1 MSELYE
7 NKVCLSPMV
16 RSGTL
21 PLRLLSLRYGADLV
35 YGEEI
40 VDKRIISAVRVPNEV
55 VNAVDFVSR
64 NGDSVVFRT
73 CAEEAG
79 KVVFQ
84 IGTAD
89 AVLALKAAEAVAR
102 DVAAVDINMG
112 CPKHF
117 SIQGGMGAA
126 LLRKPEVACDIIKTL
141 RRNLSI
147 PVSCKIRFLPEIQD
161 TIDTAKRLE
170 DAGAYAVGVHMRQIH
185 ERPHDK
191 ASWDRLAPVVSAL
204 SVPVLANGDVF
215 EHEHINK
222 LRKISG
228 ASSFL
233 IARGA
238 LANPSIFRKEGRL
251 PVNQVVKDYLKAA
264 AETDNV
270 YQNTK
275 YNVMRMIPSS
285 LEDAFASGN
294 KYGYAKGAHVVT
306 VPELA
311 ATRNGLQMYSLW
323 DLQNNY
329 NQWQDQFRAKAAA
342 LEQSTQSHEQASETL
357 TTLPGAQDRYAESI
371 HSTEGEKPK
380 ARNNRDG
387 KPEFFCETCKIQLL
401 SDQDVKLHYK
411 GRKHKNVLRRQTS
424 ATISKFVTKAQLE
437 QPPAAEMTNTSG
449 SNSGESSKTSPT
461 EREHEGEDTR
471 DSKRVKREGETSAD
485 LAKDKAGENEHGVF
499 ASPTEP

>member
-7 NKVCLSPMV
+7 NKICLSPMV

-55 VNAVDFVSR
+55 VNSVDFVSR

-73 CAEEAG
+73 CPEEAG

-117 SIQGGMGAA
+117 SVQGGMGAA
-126 LLRKPEVACDIIKTL
+126 LLRKPEVACDIMKTL
-141 RRNLSI
+141 RRNLNI
-147 PVSCKIRFLPEIQD
+147 PVSCKIRLLPEIQD
-161 TIDTAKRLE
+161 TVDAAKRLE
-170 DAGAYAVGVHMRQIH
+170 NAGAYAVGVHMRQIH

-215 EHEHINK
+215 MYEDIEK

-238 LANPSIFRKEGRL
+238 LANPSIFLKEGRL
-251 PVNQVVKDYLKAA
+251 PVDDVVRDYLKAA

-285 LEDAFASGN
+285 LEDAYASSN
-294 KYGYAKGAHVVT
+294 NYGYAKGAAVVT

-311 ATRNGLQMYSLW
+311 ATRNCLQMYSLW
-323 DLQNNY
+323 DLQNTY
-329 NQWQDQFRAKAAA
+329 NQYQDQFRAKAVA
-342 LEQSTQSHEQASETL
+342 LEATKPQDGASETL
-357 TTLPGAQDRYAESI
+357 TTLPGAHDRYAESI
-371 HSTEGEKPK
+371 HSKKSEVPK
-380 ARNNRDG
+380 ARNNRTG
-387 KPEFFCETCKIQLL
+387 KPEYFCDTCKIQLL
-401 SDQDVKLHYK
+401 SEQDTKLHYK

-424 ATISKFVTKAQLE
+424 ATISKFVTKAQLA
-437 QPPAAEMTNTSG
+437 QPTGDTTSTVEPTAAYQQ
-449 SNSGESSKTSPT
+449 
-461 EREHEGEDTR
+461 RDREGENER
-471 DSKRVKREGETSAD
+471 NAKRVKRECDDTDATTQNGNAEPA
-485 LAKDKAGENEHGVF
+485 ENPQ
-499 ASPTEP
+499 S

>member
-7 NKVCLSPMV
+7 STVCLSPMV

-73 CAEEAG
+73 CPEEAG

-117 SIQGGMGAA
+117 SVQGGMGAA
-126 LLRKPEVACDIIKTL
+126 LLRKPQVACDIIKTL
-141 RRNLSI
+141 RRNLNI
-147 PVSCKIRFLPEIQD
+147 PVSCKIRLLPETQD

-215 EHEHINK
+215 RYEDIEK
-222 LRKISG
+222 LRKLSG

-251 PVNQVVKDYLKAA
+251 PVHEVVRDYLKVA

-285 LEDAFASGN
+285 LEDAYASSN
-294 KYGYAKGAHVVT
+294 NYGYAKGANVVT

-323 DLQNNY
+323 DLQNYY
-329 NQWQDQFRAKAAA
+329 NQYQGRFRAKAAA
-342 LEQSTQSHEQASETL
+342 LEKNTTADDQTSETL
-357 TTLPGAQDRYAESI
+357 ATLPGAHDRYAEEI
-371 HSTEGEKPK
+371 HSKEDEEPK
-380 ARNNRDG
+380 ARNNRAG
-387 KPEFFCETCKIQLL
+387 KPEFFCGACKIQLL
-401 SDQDVKLHYK
+401 SEQDVKLHFK

-424 ATISKFVTKAQLE
+424 ATISKFVVAKAQLE
-437 QPPAAEMTNTSG
+437 LNPVTGSSAQTSSAANGNAASEV
-449 SNSGESSKTSPT
+449 
-461 EREHEGEDTR
+461 REHEGEDKR
-471 DSKRVKREGETSAD
+471 DSKRAKREATSAS
-485 LAKDKAGENEHGVF
+485 EH
-499 ASPTEP
+499 AESRSPTEP

>member
-40 VDKRIISAVRVPNEV
+40 VDKRIISAVRMKNEV
-55 VNAVDFVSR
+55 VNSVDFVSR

-73 CAEEAG
+73 CPEEAG

-117 SIQGGMGAA
+117 SVQGGMGAA

-141 RRNLSI
+141 RRNLNI
-147 PVSCKIRFLPEIQD
+147 PVSCKIRLLPEIQD
-161 TIDTAKRLE
+161 TIDTARRLE

-191 ASWDRLAPVVSAL
+191 ASWEKLAPVVSAL

-215 EHEHINK
+215 LHEDIDK

-238 LANPSIFRKEGRL
+238 LTNPSIFRKEGRL
-251 PVNQVVKDYLKAA
+251 PIDQVVRDYLQAA
-264 AETDNV
+264 AEVDNV

-285 LEDAFASGN
+285 LEDAYASGN
-294 KYGYAKGAHVVT
+294 NCRYAKGARVVT

-323 DLQNNY
+323 DLQNCY
-329 NQWQDQFRAKAAA
+329 NQHQDQFQAKAAA
-342 LEQSTQSHEQASETL
+342 AEAAQSQDSETL
-357 TTLPGAQDRYAESI
+357 ATLPGAHDRYAEAI
-371 HSTEGEKPK
+371 HSKEEEAPK
-380 ARNNRDG
+380 ARNNRVG
-387 KPEFFCETCKIQLL
+387 KPEFFCDTCKVQLL
-401 SDQDVKLHYK
+401 SEQDVKLHYK

-424 ATISKFVTKAQLE
+424 ATISKFVAKVRLDQA
-437 QPPAAEMTNTSG
+437 PADGDATALGATSAEKDKSMPEERKHEGENERAPKRAKLNDNSSVKHEKDQKNKEEESG
-449 SNSGESSKTSPT
+449 SPT
-461 EREHEGEDTR
+461 EA
-471 DSKRVKREGETSAD
+471 S
-485 LAKDKAGENEHGVF
+485 HG
-499 ASPTEP
+499 A

>member
-7 NKVCLSPMV
+7 NKVCLAPMV

-40 VDKRIISAVRVPNEV
+40 VDKRIISAVRVPNAV
-55 VNAVDFVSR
+55 LDTVDFVSR

-73 CAEEAG
+73 CPEEAG

-89 AVLALKAAEAVAR
+89 AVLALKAAEQVAR

-117 SIQGGMGAA
+117 SVQGGMGAA

-141 RRNLSI
+141 RRNLNI
-147 PVSCKIRFLPEIQD
+147 PVSCKIRLLPETQD
-161 TIDTAKRLE
+161 TVDTARRLQ

-191 ASWDRLAPVVSAL
+191 ASWEALAPVVSAL

-215 EHEHINK
+215 EYNDMDK

-238 LANPSIFRKEGRL
+238 LANASIFRKEGYL
-251 PVNQVVKDYLKAA
+251 PIDQVVQDYLKVS
-264 AETDNV
+264 AEVDNV
-270 YQNTK
+270 YQNSK
-275 YNVMRMIPSS
+275 YNIMRMIPSS
-285 LEDAFASGN
+285 LEDARASGN
-294 KYGYAKGAHVVT
+294 KYGFTDTSRIVT

-311 ATRNGLQMYSLW
+311 ATRSGLQMFQLW
-323 DLQNNY
+323 DLQNFY
-329 NQWQDQFRAKAAA
+329 NQYQDRFRAKAAA
-342 LEQSTQSHEQASETL
+342 LGTQQDESDQTL
-357 TTLPGAQDRYAESI
+357 TTLPTAHDRYAESI
-371 HSTEGEKPK
+371 HSTDGEAPK
-380 ARNNRDG
+380 ARNNRVG
-387 KPEFFCETCKIQLL
+387 KPELFCESCKIQLL
-401 SDQDVKLHYK
+401 SQQDAKLHYK
-411 GRKHKNVLRRQTS
+411 GRKHKGVLRRQAS
-424 ATISKFVTKAQLE
+424 ATISKFVAKAAV
-437 QPPAAEMTNTSG
+437 QPEPTAQTTGSSFNESGKAAPEV
-449 SNSGESSKTSPT
+449 
-461 EREHEGEDTR
+461 RAHDGEDQR
-471 DSKRVKREGETSAD
+471 DAKR
-485 LAKDKAGENEHGVF
+485 AKLDISERATDKEVQ
-499 ASPTEP
+499 ASGKAEPVSTGA

>member
-1 MSELYE
+1 M
-7 NKVCLSPMV
+7 K
-16 RSGTL
+16 GTL

-73 CAEEAG
+73 CPEEAG

-126 LLRKPEVACDIIKTL
+126 LLRKPEVACDI
-141 RRNLSI
+141 
-147 PVSCKIRFLPEIQD
+147 D
-161 TIDTAKRLE
+161 AAKRLE

-215 EHEHINK
+215 EHEDIDK

-251 PVNQVVKDYLKAA
+251 PVDRVVQDYLKAA

-285 LEDAFASGN
+285 IEDAFASGN
-294 KYGYAKGAHVVT
+294 KYGYAKGANVVT

-323 DLQNNY
+323 HLQNYY
-329 NQWQDQFRAKAAA
+329 NQCQDQFRAKAAE
-342 LEQSTQSHEQASETL
+342 LEKSTQSLDQASATL
-357 TTLPGAQDRYAESI
+357 TTLPGAQDRYAESL
-371 HSTEGEKPK
+371 HAAEGEKPI
-380 ARNNRDG
+380 ARNNRSG
-387 KPEFFCETCKIQLL
+387 KPELFCETCKIQLL

-424 ATISKFVTKAQLE
+424 VTISKFVVKAQLE
-437 QPPAAEMTNTSG
+437 QAPAVADTTNASMSE
-449 SNSGESSKTSPT
+449 SNKTSSE
-461 EREHEGEDTR
+461 EREHEGEGKR
-471 DSKRVKREGETSAD
+471 DLKRVKREGNAAAD
-485 LAKDKAGENEHGVF
+485 LTKNKVPENGSGEST
-499 ASPTEP
+499 SPTEP

>member
-1 MSELYE
+1 
-7 NKVCLSPMV
+7 MV
-16 RSGTL
+16 RAGTL

-40 VDKRIISAVRVPNEV
+40 IDKRIISTVRVSNEI

-73 CAEEAG
+73 CAEETG

-89 AVLALKAAEAVAR
+89 AVLALKAAETVAR

-117 SIQGGMGAA
+117 SVQGGMGSA
-126 LLRKPEVACDIIKTL
+126 LLQKPEVACDIIKTL
-141 RRNLSI
+141 RRNLNI
-147 PVSCKIRFLPEIQD
+147 PVSCKIRLLSEIQD
-161 TIDTAKRLE
+161 TMDTAKRMQ
-170 DAGAYAVGVHMRQIH
+170 DAGAYAVGVHLRQIH
-185 ERPHDK
+185 ERPRDK
-191 ASWDRLAPVVSAL
+191 ASWEKLAPIVSAL

-215 EHEHINK
+215 MHEDIDE

-228 ASSFL
+228 ASSVL

-251 PVNQVVKDYLKAA
+251 PVDQVVRDYLQAA
-264 AETDNV
+264 AEVDNV

-285 LEDAFASGN
+285 LEDAYTRGN
-294 KYGYAKGAHVVT
+294 HYGYSRGSQVVI

-311 ATRNGLQMYSLW
+311 ATKNCLQMYSLW
-323 DLQNNY
+323 GLQNNY
-329 NQWQDQFRAKAAA
+329 TLYQDQFRAKAAA
-342 LEQSTQSHEQASETL
+342 LERNTSYDDQVFETL
-357 TTLPGAQDRYAESI
+357 LTLPGTYDRHDELLQSEI
-371 HSTEGEKPK
+371 ETSK
-380 ARNNRDG
+380 ACNNRAG
-387 KPEFFCETCKIQLL
+387 KPELFCETCKIQLQ
-401 SDQDVKLHYK
+401 SEQDVKLHYR

-424 ATISKFVTKAQLE
+424 ATISKFVAKAKLE
-437 QPPAAEMTNTSG
+437 LGPAEGDSVNNADSTSIA
-449 SNSGESSKTSPT
+449 SSKTDT
-461 EREHEGEDTR
+461 DYRKHEGEDER
-471 DSKRVKREGETSAD
+471 DLKRVKA
-485 LAKDKAGENEHGVF
+485 
-499 ASPTEP
+499 

>member
-73 CAEEAG
+73 CPEEAG

-117 SIQGGMGAA
+117 SVQGGMGAA

-141 RRNLSI
+141 RRNLNI
-147 PVSCKIRFLPEIQD
+147 PVSCKIRLLPEIQD

-215 EHEHINK
+215 VHEDIDK

-251 PVNQVVKDYLKAA
+251 PVGEVVRDYLKAA

-285 LEDAFASGN
+285 LEDVYASSN
-294 KYGYAKGAHVVT
+294 NYGYAKGANVVT

-323 DLQNNY
+323 DLQNYY
-329 NQWQDQFRAKAAA
+329 NQYQDQFRAKAATSQ
-342 LEQSTQSHEQASETL
+342 EQTSETL
-357 TTLPGAQDRYAESI
+357 TTLPGAQERYAEK
-371 HSTEGEKPK
+371 EDEAPK
-380 ARNNRDG
+380 ARNNRAG
-387 KPEFFCETCKIQLL
+387 KPELFCETCKIQLL
-401 SDQDVKLHYK
+401 SEQDVKLHYK

-437 QPPAAEMTNTSG
+437 QKPTDKEILPDNVEKG
-449 SNSGESSKTSPT
+449 RQYEGEDKRDPKRAKVEDKSENAQSESPT
-461 EREHEGEDTR
+461 E
-471 DSKRVKREGETSAD
+471 
-485 LAKDKAGENEHGVF
+485 
-499 ASPTEP
+499 

>member
-1 MSELYE
+1 MAELYE

-21 PLRLLSLRYGADLV
+21 PLRLLSLRCGADLV

-55 VNAVDFVSR
+55 VNSVDFVSR

-73 CAEEAG
+73 CPEEAG

-117 SIQGGMGAA
+117 SVQGGMGAA
-126 LLRKPEVACDIIKTL
+126 LLRKPEVACDIMKTL
-141 RRNLSI
+141 RRNLNI
-147 PVSCKIRFLPEIQD
+147 PVSCKIRLLPEIQD
-161 TIDTAKRLE
+161 TVDLAKRLE
-170 DAGAYAVGVHMRQIH
+170 DAGAYAVGVHMRHIH

-215 EHEHINK
+215 MHEDIDK

-251 PVNQVVKDYLKAA
+251 PIDEVVREYLKAA

-285 LEDAFASGN
+285 LEDAYGSGN
-294 KYGYAKGAHVVT
+294 KYGYAKDAHVVT

-323 DLQNNY
+323 DLQNYY
-329 NQWQDQFRAKAAA
+329 NQYQDQFRAKAAA
-342 LEQSTQSHEQASETL
+342 LEKNAKPEDQTSETL
-357 TTLPGAQDRYAESI
+357 TTLPGAHDRYAEDI
-371 HSTEGEKPK
+371 DDEAPQ
-380 ARNNRDG
+380 ARNNRTV
-387 KPEFFCETCKIQLL
+387 KPELYCDACKIQLL
-401 SDQDVKLHYK
+401 SEQDVKLHFK

-424 ATISKFVTKAQLE
+424 ATISKFVAKAQLE
-437 QPPAAEMTNTSG
+437 QNPATGVENGKVVS
-449 SNSGESSKTSPT
+449 EVRP
-461 EREHEGEDTR
+461 HEGEDKR
-471 DSKRVKREGETSAD
+471 DSKR
-485 LAKDKAGENEHGVF
+485 AKLEDTPAVANDKSGNAES

>member
-1 MSELYE
+1 MSELYA

-40 VDKRIISAVRVPNEV
+40 IDKRIISAVRVPNDV

-73 CAEEAG
+73 CSEEAG

-117 SIQGGMGAA
+117 SVQGGMGAA
-126 LLRKPEVACDIIKTL
+126 LLRKPEVACDIMKTL
-141 RRNLSI
+141 RRNLNI
-147 PVSCKIRFLPEIQD
+147 PVSCKIRLLPEIQD
-161 TIDTAKRLE
+161 TVDLARRLE
-170 DAGAYAVGVHMRQIH
+170 DAGACAVGVHMRQTH

-215 EHEHINK
+215 MHEDINK
-222 LRKISG
+222 LRKLSG

-251 PVNQVVKDYLKAA
+251 PIDQVVREYLKAA
-264 AETDNV
+264 AEVDNV
-270 YQNTK
+270 FQNTK

-285 LEDAFASGN
+285 LEDAYASGN
-294 KYGYAKGAHVVT
+294 KYGYAKDAHVVT
-306 VPELA
+306 VPDLA

-323 DLQNNY
+323 DLQNYY
-329 NQWQDQFRAKAAA
+329 NQYQDQFRAKATA
-342 LEQSTQSHEQASETL
+342 LEKSKNTEDPTSETL
-357 TTLPGAQDRYAESI
+357 TTLPGAHDRYAEN
-371 HSTEGEKPK
+371 TEREAPK
-380 ARNNRDG
+380 ARNNITG
-387 KPEFFCETCKIQLL
+387 KSELFCETCKIQLL
-401 SDQDVKLHYK
+401 SEQDVKLHYK

-424 ATISKFVTKAQLE
+424 ATISKFVAKAQVE
-437 QPPAAEMTNTSG
+437 QNPAT
-449 SNSGESSKTSPT
+449 GESRKVVA
-461 EREHEGEDTR
+461 EIRQHEGEDKR
-471 DSKRVKREGETSAD
+471 DVKRTKLEDTTAVANDRALKSTS
-485 LAKDKAGENEHGVF
+485 
-499 ASPTEP
+499 

>member
-73 CAEEAG
+73 CPEEAG

-117 SIQGGMGAA
+117 SVQGGMGAA
-126 LLRKPEVACDIIKTL
+126 LLRKPEVACDVDL
-141 RRNLSI
+141 
-147 PVSCKIRFLPEIQD
+147 
-161 TIDTAKRLE
+161 AKRLE

-215 EHEHINK
+215 THDDIDK

-233 IARGA
+233 VARGA

-251 PVNQVVKDYLKAA
+251 PIDEVVREYLKAA

-270 YQNTK
+270 FQNTK

-285 LEDAFASGN
+285 LEDAYASCN
-294 KYGYAKGAHVVT
+294 NYGYAKDAHVVT
-306 VPELA
+306 VPDLA

-323 DLQNNY
+323 DLQNYY
-329 NQWQDQFRAKAAA
+329 NQYQDQFRAKAAA
-342 LEQSTQSHEQASETL
+342 LEEDAKPEDQTL
-357 TTLPGAQDRYAESI
+357 TTLPGAHDRYAED
-371 HSTEGEKPK
+371 TEAEAPK
-380 ARNNRDG
+380 ARNNRTG
-387 KPEFFCETCKIQLL
+387 KPELFCESCKIQLS
-401 SDQDVKLHYK
+401 SDKDAKLHYK

-424 ATISKFVTKAQLE
+424 ATISKFIAKAQLE
-437 QPPAAEMTNTSG
+437 QNPAT
-449 SNSGESSKTSPT
+449 GESGKIVP
-461 EREHEGEDTR
+461 EIRQHEGEDKR
-471 DSKRVKREGETSAD
+471 DAKRAKLENTTAVAD
-485 LAKDKAGENEHGVF
+485 NGGNVEA

>member
-1 MSELYE
+1 
-7 NKVCLSPMV
+7 MV

-73 CAEEAG
+73 CPEEAG

-126 LLRKPEVACDIIKTL
+126 LLRKPEVACDIMKTL
-141 RRNLSI
+141 RRNLNI
-147 PVSCKIRFLPEIQD
+147 PVSCKIRLLPEIQD
-161 TIDTAKRLE
+161 TIDAAKRLE

-215 EHEHINK
+215 EHEDIDK

-251 PVNQVVKDYLKAA
+251 PVDRVVQDYLKAA

-294 KYGYAKGAHVVT
+294 KYGYAKGANIVT

-323 DLQNNY
+323 DLQNYY
-329 NQWQDQFRAKAAA
+329 NQCQDQFRAKAAE
-342 LEQSTQSHEQASETL
+342 LEKSTQSLDQASATL
-357 TTLPGAQDRYAESI
+357 TTLPGAQDRYAESL
-371 HSTEGEKPK
+371 HSAEGEKPI
-380 ARNNRDG
+380 ARNNRSG
-387 KPEFFCETCKIQLL
+387 KPELFCETCKIQLL

-424 ATISKFVTKAQLE
+424 VTISKFVVKAQLE
-437 QPPAAEMTNTSG
+437 QAPAVADTTNASMSE
-449 SNSGESSKTSPT
+449 SNKTSSE
-461 EREHEGEDTR
+461 EREHEGEGKR
-471 DSKRVKREGETSAD
+471 DLKRVKREGNAAAD
-485 LAKDKAGENEHGVF
+485 LTKNKVPENASGEST
-499 ASPTEP
+499 SPTEP

>member
-73 CAEEAG
+73 CPEEAG

-112 CPKHF
+112 CPSTF
-117 SIQGGMGAA
+117 RQGGMGAA
-126 LLRKPEVACDIIKTL
+126 LLRKPEVACDVDL
-141 RRNLSI
+141 
-147 PVSCKIRFLPEIQD
+147 
-161 TIDTAKRLE
+161 AKRLE

-191 ASWDRLAPVVSAL
+191 ASWDRLAPLCRRYLFLCSRTATCSRTTTL
-204 SVPVLANGDVF
+204 TNFARF
-215 EHEHINK
+215 
-222 LRKISG
+222 R

-233 IARGA
+233 VARGA

-251 PVNQVVKDYLKAA
+251 PIDEVVREYLKAA

-270 YQNTK
+270 FQNTK

-285 LEDAFASGN
+285 LEDAYASCN
-294 KYGYAKGAHVVT
+294 NYGYAKDAHVVT
-306 VPELA
+306 VPDLA

-323 DLQNNY
+323 DLQNYY
-329 NQWQDQFRAKAAA
+329 NQYQDQFRAKAAA
-342 LEQSTQSHEQASETL
+342 LEEDAKPEDQTL
-357 TTLPGAQDRYAESI
+357 TTLPGAHDRYAED
-371 HSTEGEKPK
+371 TEAEAPK
-380 ARNNRDG
+380 ARNNRTG
-387 KPEFFCETCKIQLL
+387 KPELFCESCKIQLS
-401 SDQDVKLHYK
+401 SDKDAKLHYK

-424 ATISKFVTKAQLE
+424 ATISKFIAKAQLE
-437 QPPAAEMTNTSG
+437 QNPAT
-449 SNSGESSKTSPT
+449 GESGKIVP
-461 EREHEGEDTR
+461 EIRQHEGEDKR
-471 DSKRVKREGETSAD
+471 DAKRAKLENTTAVAD
-485 LAKDKAGENEHGVF
+485 NGGNVEA